1 MHFASN
7 CIMDG
12 KQFTWFR
19 LTTARFGASK
29 AARSDTGSGDAASAA
44 APVVVMCGSADTVT
58 PEEGYRKIAA
68 ACPGERYLTL
78 PGLGHAGYVEA
89 PVLVAAEIARSLL
102 QMSGMPGR

>member
-1 MHFASN
+1 MR
-7 CIMDG
+7 DV
-12 KQFTWFR
+12 
-19 LTTARFGASK
+19 LPPVV
-29 AARSDTGSGDAASAA
+29 GDAASAG

-58 PEEGYRKIAA
+58 PEEGCRKIAA
-68 ACPGERYLTL
+68 ACPGARYLTL